1 MKSQHNIIELVTR
14 PGDTYL
20 TGATSVGHEVSRP
33 DQAAD
38 RRGVVLLDHAG
49 ELVVVATSPDER
61 ATPLDRVRIIDG
73 FLEVEDVVQ
82 ELVQV
87 LRVAGTDVRVTN
99 AALRNG
105 LKVTVTYA
113 HSCQLFIV
121 DLTGGHIDDLLPDF
135 IQPNFRN
142 VQCYNV
148 QCVVHFASR
157 NGSLV
162 PFKDCVR

>member
-1 MKSQHNIIELVTR
+1 MNQTNDKPLLTPENADVVIT
-14 PGDTYL
+14 DTYL
-20 TGATSVGHEVSRP
+20 TGATSVGHEVCRP

-87 LRVAGTDVRVTN
+87 LRVAGTDVRVTT
-99 AALRNG
+99 AALRRS
-105 LKVTVTYA
+105 LKVTP
-113 HSCQLFIV
+113 CM
-121 DLTGGHIDDLLPDF
+121 LTHANFLL
-135 IQPNFRN
+135 I
-142 VQCYNV
+142 
-148 QCVVHFASR
+148 
-157 NGSLV
+157 
-162 PFKDCVR
+162 